1 MCTHTLFI
9 KLYMY
14 AYYFVISLVLGKNV
28 TTTINT
34 WKRGTQVQYYTRACT
49 HVPVHQISI
58 RTCTCTLYVHAS
70 FYMYGHFMSLSYIYI
85 VASVHVLVLV
95 LC

>member
-1 MCTHTLFI
+1 MCTRTLFI

-28 TTTINT
+28 ATTINT

-58 RTCTCTLYVHAS
+58 RTCTCM
-70 FYMYGHFMSLSYIYI
+70 YMHTIIL
-85 VASVHVLVLV
+85 HVWAF
-95 LC
+95 CH